1 MLHKSVEWFLYNG
14 SIGLNGKVDAL
25 LRSMFLFRYMFFF
38 ISNSTFHLCLSSLQK
53 NYDLSLKVVKKVLSI
68 TFKFSMIS
76 AQYVPLK
83 AFFIDFMSFVNI
95 VKLLFCLSGVI
106 CQKRKYF
113 TGLLS
118 LSCVTFQIFSLA
130 SCFLHKKIS
139 EILLLHSGIVVV

>member
-38 ISNSTFHLCLSSLQK
+38 ISNSTFHLCLISLQK

-118 LSCVTFQIFSLA
+118 LSCLTFQIFSLA

>member
-76 AQYVPLK
+76 AQYVSLK

-118 LSCVTFQIFSLA
+118 LSFLTFQIFSLA

>member
-1 MLHKSVEWFLYNG
+1 MKGKNNIWKRWWLGLAYFNLVLPLYRNHPIDMLHKSVEWFLYNG

-38 ISNSTFHLCLSSLQK
+38 ISNSTFHLCLISLQK

-68 TFKFSMIS
+68 IFKFSMIS

-83 AFFIDFMSFVNI
+83 AFFIDFMMSFVNI

-106 CQKRKYF
+106 C
-113 TGLLS
+113 
-118 LSCVTFQIFSLA
+118 
-130 SCFLHKKIS
+130 
-139 EILLLHSGIVVV
+139 